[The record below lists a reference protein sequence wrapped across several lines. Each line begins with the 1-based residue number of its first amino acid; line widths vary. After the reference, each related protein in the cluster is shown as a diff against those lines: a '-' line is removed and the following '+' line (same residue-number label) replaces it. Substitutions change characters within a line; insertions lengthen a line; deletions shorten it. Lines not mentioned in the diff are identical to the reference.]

1 MITEYHLEVKN
12 LGVPSHVYKT
22 WWAEFTSNTYS
33 LPSARR
39 EKSRLEDHGYQV
51 RIVKYTQA
59 APKRIG
65 VVK

>member
-12 LGVPSHVYKT
+12 LGTSHAYNT
-22 WWAEFTSNTYS
+22 GWAEFTSNTYS

-51 RIVKYTQA
+51 RIVKYKQA